1 MEGIAFKIALVILQ
15 LLLQQFGQGYNLDT
29 DFLFFK
35 EGEKIVL
42 AGEFGLQG
50 SNDKIILCDN
60 PIYEKCRFINEQKI
74 ILWTSNQTLIQLK
87 TDPFRAC
94 DNVYFHII
102 KNGKNGKPQKE
113 SYKFWMNQIYDRVTP
128 IDRGA
133 PW

>member
-15 LLLQQFGQGYNLDT
+15 LLLQQFGQGYNPDT

-60 PIYEKCRFINEQKI
+60 PIYEKCSFVNEQKI

-87 TDPFRAC
+87 TDPLRPGNYA
-94 DNVYFHII
+94 YFYIV
-102 KNGKNGKPQKE
+102 KNGKPEKKG
-113 SYKFWMNQIYDRVTP
+113 YKFMMNQIYDRVTP
-128 IDRGA
+128 IDRGTS
-133 PW
+133 W